1 MQSETQQWRCP
12 ADRHY
17 DAEHLWVM
25 REGDAVVLGVTDY
38 LQDTAGAILF
48 VQLPAPGTE
57 VAPGE
62 QLFSLEAA
70 KWVGHFN
77 APVAGRVIA
86 VNEDLRARPGLAN
99 EDPYGRGW
107 LVRLRPAPG
116 DLDRDGL
123 MTAEAYGDFLRR
135 QAIEEGAGGW

>member
-1 MQSETQQWRCP
+1 MGNGMHQWRCP

-17 DAEHLWVM
+17 DAEHLWVK
-25 REGDAVVLGVTDY
+25 REGDKIVLGVTDY
-38 LQDTAGAILF
+38 LQDTAGAILY
-48 VQLPAPGTE
+48 VQLPAPGAE

-62 QLFSLEAA
+62 QLLSLEAA

-86 VNEDLRARPGLAN
+86 VNEELRSRPALAN

-107 LVRLRPAPG
+107 SVEVRPVTDA
-116 DLDRDGL
+116 LDWDAL
-123 MTAEAYGDFLRR
+123 MTAGAYRDFLRELVL
-135 QAIEEGAGGW
+135 EEEAGR